1 MKPADMKLSMASAGT
16 LLSFTSHWSSG
27 TYSTWSSTNWT
38 HTNRRQHFFS
48 VRIFLYK
55 RWGYFLYV
63 TLIPLHQSPWR
74 TLQLAGR
81 LPSGYLTDSQ
91 DSSIISP
98 AQLKEQQRQPH
109 SDRRGRFPLV
119 YLQEACGGVDCQVTI
134 WCNQTQSVV
143 QQSFFYESANSGCS
157 GADDDN

>member
-38 HTNRRQHFFS
+38 HTNRWQHFFH
-48 VRIFLYK
+48 
-55 RWGYFLYV
+55 WGYVF
-63 TLIPLHQSPWR
+63 TSNSNSIPLLGVPCSWPVDCPQDTSLTHKTAPLSV
-74 TLQLAGR
+74 QLGLR
-81 LPSGYLTDSQ
+81 SSRDSLTQ
-91 DSSIISP
+91 T
-98 AQLKEQQRQPH
+98 
-109 SDRRGRFPLV
+109 RGLDFRLV

-143 QQSFFYESANSGCS
+143 QQSFFYESASGGCS